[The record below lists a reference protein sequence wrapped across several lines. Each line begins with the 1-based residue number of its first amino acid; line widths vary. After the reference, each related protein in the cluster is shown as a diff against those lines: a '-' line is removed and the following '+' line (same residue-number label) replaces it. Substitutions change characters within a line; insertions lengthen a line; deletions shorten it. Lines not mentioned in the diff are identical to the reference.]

1 MEENVT
7 RINGRITINVDMSV
21 KNVVCVK
28 KIIFGILLHV
38 VVKMKNIELVLWM
51 IQWLSVMKLQSRKT
65 KKEKTISTNFN
76 KKNSTCKTQ
85 SFYILL
91 VFLLITIVLLTALS
105 IYCYF
110 IKYRAKQKH
119 SLPYHNTNNELKEVI
134 Y

>member
-51 IQWLSVMKLQSRKT
+51 IQWLCVMKLQSRKT

-76 KKNSTCKTQ
+76 KKNSACKTQ